1 MTKQKQERL
10 PKKPIEI
17 TDSIENMSFSLLR
30 LLGYILLIFSLI
42 DYLAILI
49 PPRLTDPGWE
59 LQAIGQ
65 MVDHVWSI
73 LLGLTF
79 IFLHN
84 KGSILQPKQLPIL
97 KLLSWVSLTIGIFYL
112 LMLPLGINN
121 SLTLYRN
128 INNQFI
134 TQQGQQQEQLQKIT
148 EKLKTTNSPQELN
161 NLARILN
168 LPNQGGASKSPQELK
183 NQISQ
188 QIQTVAQN
196 SIATANA
203 AKREQIKNLIKS
215 AVRINL
221 GTIISGICLIMFWNM
236 TRWTR
241 IIDKNIG

>member
-17 TDSIENMSFSLLR
+17 TDGIEDLSFSLLR

-49 PPRLTDPGWE
+49 PPRLTDSVWE
-59 LQAIGQ
+59 FQAIGQ

-84 KGSILQPKQLPIL
+84 KGSILKSRQLSIL
-97 KLLSWVSLTIGIFYL
+97 KLLSWVSLIIGIFYL

-128 INNQFI
+128 INNQFL
-134 TQQGQQQEQLQKIT
+134 TQQGQQQEQLQKVT
-148 EKLKTTNSPQELN
+148 EKLKTTNSPQELA

-168 LPNQGGASKSPQELK
+168 LPNEDGARQSPQELK
-183 NQISQ
+183 NKISQ

-196 SIATANA
+196 SVATANA
-203 AKREQIKNLIKS
+203 GKREQIKNLLKS

-221 GTIISGICLIMFWNM
+221 GTIIAGICLIMFWNL

>member
-17 TDSIENMSFSLLR
+17 TDGIENLSFSLLQ

-49 PPRLTDPGWE
+49 PPRLTDPAWE
-59 LQAIGQ
+59 FQAIGQ

-84 KGSILQPKQLPIL
+84 KGSILKPRQLPIL
-97 KLLSWVSLTIGIFYL
+97 KLLSWVSLIIGIFYL

-128 INNQFI
+128 INNQFL
-134 TQQGQQQEQLQKIT
+134 TQQGQQQEQLQKVI
-148 EKLKTTNSPQELN
+148 ERLKTTNSPQELT

-168 LPNQGGASKSPQELK
+168 LPNENGVSQSPQELK
-183 NQISQ
+183 NKISQ

-196 SIATANA
+196 SAATANA
-203 AKREQIKNLIKS
+203 AKREQIKNLLKS

-221 GTIISGICLIMFWNM
+221 GTVISGVCLIMFWNL
-236 TRWTR
+236 TRWIR
-241 IIDKNIG
+241 IIDKNLG